1 MSRVRLLQSDYS
13 LSQYSFIISQSISP
27 SSRSTS
33 STSSITTLRN
43 MYGSLADE
51 FDGST
56 IDALDFDILSDPT
69 HAFADVCYAEALA
82 EPTAHLPSVRFSRAS
97 SPDSTLSSSPVGK
110 RRSMWVHN
118 GLGSLDESS
127 SSGDDEEDED
137 CHSPL
142 DKIAPWAAQDSSLR
156 VQTRP
161 ESIIQFVCD
170 FCYFRLIK
178 KLM

>member
-1 MSRVRLLQSDYS
+1 
-13 LSQYSFIISQSISP
+13 
-27 SSRSTS
+27 
-33 STSSITTLRN
+33 
-43 MYGSLADE
+43 
-51 FDGST
+51 
-56 IDALDFDILSDPT
+56 
-69 HAFADVCYAEALA
+69 
-82 EPTAHLPSVRFSRAS
+82 
-97 SPDSTLSSSPVGK
+97 
-110 RRSMWVHN
+110 MWVHN

-170 FCYFRLIK
+170 FLLLSTDQKAHLNCSAVRLEHQPSWISSSQSPTTPTGS
-178 KLM
+178 LVPEQESHLWTSMPTSLRRYMRARRWLRSSHSSHCALHHCRILRLRRRPGR